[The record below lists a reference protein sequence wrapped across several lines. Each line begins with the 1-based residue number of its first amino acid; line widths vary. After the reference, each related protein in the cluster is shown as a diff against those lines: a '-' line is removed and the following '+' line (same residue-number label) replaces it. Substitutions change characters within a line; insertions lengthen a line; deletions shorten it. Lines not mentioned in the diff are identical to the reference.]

1 MTNLK
6 NLNLTVSQDQS
17 SVHLANISN
26 LRKRESSKHERSKEL
41 GFNGQSYPMQRGSRK
56 HDRSKKLGLN

>member
-17 SVHLANISN
+17 SVHFANISN
-26 LRKRESSKHERSKEL
+26 PRKRESSKHERSKEL
-41 GFNGQSYPMQRGSRK
+41 GFNGQSCSMQRGFGK
-56 HDRSKKLGLN
+56 HDRPKKLGLG

>member
-17 SVHLANISN
+17 SMHLSNISN
-26 LRKRESSKHERSKEL
+26 LRKRESSKHERSNEL
-41 GFNGQSYPMQRGSRK
+41 GFNDQSCSM
-56 HDRSKKLGLN
+56 